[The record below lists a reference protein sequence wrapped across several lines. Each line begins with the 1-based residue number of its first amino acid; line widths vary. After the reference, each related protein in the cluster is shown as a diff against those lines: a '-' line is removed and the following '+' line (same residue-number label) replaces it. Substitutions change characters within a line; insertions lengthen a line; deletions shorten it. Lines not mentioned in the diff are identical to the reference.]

1 MCRVRARASGAEYAR
16 GSAADRSGFPRRA
29 GRGIIDFMADTLT
42 DTDLAHLRRAIELSQ
57 LARDHGNH
65 PFGAL
70 LVAGDGRVI
79 EAENTVITDRD
90 VTAHAE
96 TNLVRLAWKGM
107 DAAEL
112 PASTLFTSCEPCA
125 MCCGAI
131 FWAGI
136 GRVVYALSGTG
147 LIALA
152 GPEDDGAALD
162 LPSRDVFARGGRPIA
177 VSGPHLEDAAA
188 EAHLGFWG

>member
-1 MCRVRARASGAEYAR
+1 
-16 GSAADRSGFPRRA
+16 
-29 GRGIIDFMADTLT
+29 MADTLAPT
-42 DTDLAHLRRAIELSQ
+42 DRAHLARAIELSQ

-65 PFGAL
+65 PFGAI
-70 LVAGDGRVI
+70 LVTADGRII
-79 EAENTVITDRD
+79 EAENTVITDHD

-96 TNLVRLAWKGM
+96 TNLVRLVWKEV

-136 GRVVYALSGTG
+136 GRVVFALSGRG
-147 LIALA
+147 LIAVA
-152 GPEDDGAALD
+152 GSEDDLD
-162 LPSRDVFARGGRPIA
+162 LPSREVFARGGRPTS
-177 VSGPHLEDAAA
+177 VSGPHLEEEAAR
-188 EAHLGFWG
+188 AHFGFWS

>member
-1 MCRVRARASGAEYAR
+1 MT
-16 GSAADRSGFPRRA
+16 
-29 GRGIIDFMADTLT
+29 DTL
-42 DTDLAHLRRAIELSQ
+42 DANDLAHLRRAIALSAQ
-57 LARDHGNH
+57 ARDHGNH

-70 LVAGDGRVI
+70 LVTGAGRVI
-79 EAENTVITDRD
+79 EAETTVLTDRD
-90 VTAHAE
+90 VTGHAE
-96 TNLVRLAWKGM
+96 TNLVRIAGREV

-152 GPEDDGAALD
+152 GGEDDGAALD
-162 LPSRDVFARGGRPIA
+162 LPSREVFAHGGRDIA
-177 VSGPHLEDAAA
+177 VSGPHLEEDAA
-188 EAHLGFWG
+188 EPHVGFWG